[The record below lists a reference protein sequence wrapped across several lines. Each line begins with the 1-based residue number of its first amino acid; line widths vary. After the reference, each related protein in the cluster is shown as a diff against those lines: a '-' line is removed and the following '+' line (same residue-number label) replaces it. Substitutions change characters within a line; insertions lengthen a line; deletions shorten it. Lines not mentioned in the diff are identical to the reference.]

1 MRRRA
6 VASRLLGPVT
16 AQTTGRDLYLGYAR
30 EGRSAL
36 WLRLPNEDDVSKAL
50 RVLADYDYLHAR
62 YYGFNKWEDFL
73 VS

>member
-1 MRRRA
+1 M
-6 VASRLLGPVT
+6 SP
-16 AQTTGRDLYLGYAR
+16 
-30 EGRSAL
+30 
-36 WLRLPNEDDVSKAL
+36 KL